1 MDQPIVQHALFR
13 RLFRRCSSVA
23 VHVTVRVIRRRNHEC
38 GLIANRECYLPV
50 ERNSVHATVYTVQ

>member
-23 VHVTVRVIRRRNHEC
+23 VRVIRRRNHEC